1 MILII
6 YIGKF
11 KKVML
16 LEELELLLMYLL
28 VKKCWVEFLMLLVI
42 LLMDWDLLKLT
53 KEIELKLKHQ
63 ELFQENLYMNLCK
76 QG

>member
-42 LLMDWDLLKLT
+42 LLMDWDLLKPA